1 MPKLPVRQPHQNHV
15 PNPPLA
21 QTPSRPKVDGRIHSA
36 NKGKGKGK
44 GIANPDSGPDS
55 DGDGDD
61 DDDEYVI
68 KTSHLNGS
76 LNGGKAKGK
85 IIDGFTDDGDEDL
98 YS

>member
-1 MPKLPVRQPHQNHV
+1 MPKLPVHQPHQNHV
-15 PNPPLA
+15 LDPPSA
-21 QTPSRPKVDGRIHSA
+21 PIPSRPKVDGRIHSV

-55 DGDGDD
+55 DDD
-61 DDDEYVI
+61 DDDDYVI

-76 LNGGKAKGK
+76 LNGGKVKGK

>member
-1 MPKLPVRQPHQNHV
+1 ME
-15 PNPPLA
+15 
-21 QTPSRPKVDGRIHSA
+21 GRTHTA
-36 NKGKGKGK
+36 TKGKGKGK

-55 DGDGDD
+55 ED
-61 DDDEYVI
+61 DDDEYVV

-76 LNGGKAKGK
+76 LNGGIGKGK